1 MGSEA
6 HPLEQKKETRRLL
19 HHRPVLGTEL
29 PQGFSVLSRLEGY
42 VGQAP
47 DQAQL
52 GDTGGSS

>member
-6 HPLEQKKETRRLL
+6 HPLEQKKEIRSLL
-19 HHRPVLGTEL
+19 HTRPAQDTEL
-29 PQGFSVLSRLEGY
+29 PPGFSGLSRLEGY

-52 GDTGGSS
+52 GDTGWSS